1 MTTAWKIPRRWTEL
15 TLCDRTVLYPA
26 LYLRW
31 SGIPTTI
38 GRDIPAGRWNDAS
51 LRVLISDGPLAED
64 ERDLM
69 QRTAARGEG
78 LLLLPQAGIWPGDVD
93 LIVRSGCRIATW
105 IDEGPLMSAP
115 PHSGGRAVM
124 TLQGCVARQAE
135 DMVLFSEVG
144 GGAWDPL
151 PYGEPAVD
159 PHFLAIVSSADSF
172 LEIWPAL
179 KTEAARSRTKVIA
192 CTDKAGD
199 RERIASQTGVQTV
212 AAGDPG
218 LLSLIASARIFLCA
232 HGGAAPDS
240 PRPGQWVRS
249 ALYQGVPVIA
259 ASHPSIDGL
268 AHLCVLDD
276 WERGLALYGRIPV
289 ARLMAGAQAQAWLDD
304 RLEPERIA
312 PAWAALIEASEPH
325 RALPAETPTR
335 TPLLLVL
342 IDIHQD
348 LDILLPVLLALRSRA
363 EVRLRIALT
372 DWLVTE
378 SPRVLNT
385 LAAHGFSFDI
395 YPRDEVRR
403 GDAPLLGGV
412 DGVLSGAETNVRAH
426 KSGHTLVGRA
436 RARGAASFTLQHG
449 FENIGLTYKD
459 GLHDEGVRFASDVIF
474 TWCGADD
481 LADWIAP
488 ETRAA
493 VVPVGSPKTVP
504 SPASPTPLH
513 QGFWARTVGVFENL
527 HWARFSEVYRER
539 FIEDLRDAASA
550 NPDTLFLVKPH
561 HAGRWASRHRDR
573 IAQTANLVV
582 VDPTDSAWEPH
593 TAPALIASVDRV
605 LTTPSTVAL
614 DAARTGRPVAVLG
627 YDLDLPLYAPLPV
640 IRVREDLARF
650 LDEDADAA
658 LLRNEAF
665 LARARL
671 PGRADHRIAALIA
684 GRLRNQAQTTSP
696 TRRNA
701 ARRRVSA

>member
-1 MTTAWKIPRRWTEL
+1 MATAWKIPRRWTEL
-15 TLCDRTVLYPA
+15 ALCDRTVLYPA

-31 SGIPTTI
+31 SGTPATI
-38 GRDIPAGRWNDAS
+38 GRDIAAGRWNDAS
-51 LRVLISDGPLAED
+51 LRVLISDGPLEGD
-64 ERDLM
+64 ERDLIE
-69 QRTAARGEG
+69 RTAARGDS
-78 LLLLPQAGIWPGDVD
+78 LLLLPQAGIWDGDTD
-93 LIVRSGCRIATW
+93 LVVRSGCRIATW
-105 IDEGPLMSAP
+105 TDEGPLVSAP
-115 PHSGGRAVM
+115 PHAGGRQV
-124 TLQGCVARQAE
+124 TTFQGCAARQAE
-135 DMVLFSEVG
+135 DMVLFRDLG
-144 GGAWDPL
+144 GGAWDPA
-151 PYGEPAVD
+151 PNAGSGGD
-159 PHFLAIVSSADSF
+159 PHLLAIVQSADDF
-172 LEIWPAL
+172 MEIWPAL
-179 KTEAARSRTKVIA
+179 KTEASRSRTKVIA
-192 CTDKAGD
+192 SADDAGD
-199 RERIASQTGVQTV
+199 LEQIAAETGVRTV
-212 AAGDPG
+212 AASDPS
-218 LLSLIASARIFLCA
+218 LLSLITSARIVLCA
-232 HGGAAPDS
+232 HGGAARDS

-249 ALYQGVPVIA
+249 ALYQGAPVIA

-276 WERGLALYGRIPV
+276 WERGLALYGRLPA
-289 ARLMAGAQAQAWLDD
+289 ARLRAGAEAQAWLGD

-312 PAWAALIEASEPH
+312 PAWTALAQVPEPH
-325 RALPAETPTR
+325 GARPTEAPGR

-412 DGVLSGAETNVRAH
+412 DGVLAGAETNVRAH

-436 RARGAASFTLQHG
+436 RTRGAASFTLQHG

-474 TWCGADD
+474 TWCAAGD

-539 FIEDLRDAASA
+539 FLEDMRDAASA
-550 NPDTLFLVKPH
+550 NPDTLFLIKPH

-640 IRVREDLARF
+640 IQVREDLARF

-684 GRLRNQAQTTSP
+684 GRLRDQAQTTSTP
-696 TRRNA
+696 RRPA
-701 ARRRVSA
+701 ARRRISA

>member
-1 MTTAWKIPRRWTEL
+1 MATAWKIPRRWTEL
-15 TLCDRTVLYPA
+15 TLCDRTALYPA

-38 GRDIPAGRWNDAS
+38 GRDIAAGRWNDAS

-69 QRTAARGEG
+69 QRTAARGDN
-78 LLLLPQAGIWPGDVD
+78 LLLLPQAGLWDGDID
-93 LIVRSGCRIATW
+93 LIIRSGCQIATW
-105 IDEGPLMSAP
+105 TDEGPLVSAP
-115 PHSGGRAVM
+115 LHKTGRPLM
-124 TLQGCVARQAE
+124 TFQGCSARAAE
-135 DMVLFSEVG
+135 DLVLLRELGEGRDQQMLPLPVG
-144 GGAWDPL
+144 GGGGAL
-151 PYGEPAVD
+151 IRPYGHVVVAVE
-159 PHFLAIVSSADSF
+159 SAAAF
-172 LEIWPAL
+172 MQIWPAL
-179 KTEAARSRTKVIA
+179 RAETLRSAATIFVTA
-192 CTDKAGD
+192 DD
-199 RERIASQTGVQTV
+199 ELDLIASQTGVQTV

-218 LLSLIASARIFLCA
+218 LLSLIASARIVLCA

-249 ALYQGVPVIA
+249 ALYQGAPVIA

-276 WERGLALYGRIPV
+276 WERGLALYGRLPA
-289 ARLMAGAQAQAWLDD
+289 ARLRAGAEAQAWLGD

-312 PAWAALIEASEPH
+312 PAWAALAEASRPH
-325 RALPAETPTR
+325 NARPTEAPAR

-348 LDILLPVLLALRSRA
+348 LDILLPVLFALRSRA

-372 DWLVTE
+372 DWLVSE

-385 LAAHGFSFDI
+385 LTAHGFTFDI

-412 DGVLSGAETNVRAH
+412 DGVLSGADTNVRAH

-474 TWCGADD
+474 TWCRADD

-504 SPASPTPLH
+504 SPASPTPLQ

-539 FIEDLRDAASA
+539 FVEDLRDAASA
-550 NPDTLFLVKPH
+550 NPDTLFLIKPH
-561 HAGRWASRHRDR
+561 HAGRWSSRHRDR

-593 TAPALIASVDRV
+593 TAPALIAIVDRV

-640 IRVREDLARF
+640 IRTREDLGRF

-671 PGRADHRIAALIA
+671 PGRADHRIAARIA
-684 GRLRNQAQTTSP
+684 ERLRDEAQTT
-696 TRRNA
+696 
-701 ARRRVSA
+701 

>member
-1 MTTAWKIPRRWTEL
+1 MQL
-15 TLCDRTVLYPA
+15 SLCDRTVLYPA

-31 SGIPTTI
+31 SGTPTTI
-38 GRDIPAGRWNDAS
+38 GRDIAAGRWNDAS

-69 QRTAARGEG
+69 QRTSARGDS
-78 LLLLPQAGIWPGDVD
+78 LLLLPQAGVWPEDID

-105 IDEGPLMSAP
+105 TDEGPLVSAP
-115 PHSGGRAVM
+115 PQPGGRPV
-124 TLQGCVARQAE
+124 TVLQGCAARQAE
-135 DMVLFSEVG
+135 DLVLFSELG
-144 GGAWDPL
+144 GDGRDPA
-151 PYGEPAVD
+151 PAAEPAD
-159 PHFLAIVSSADSF
+159 KPHVLAIVQSTDAF

-179 KTEAARSRTKVIA
+179 QTEALRSQTKVIA
-192 CTDKAGD
+192 CAEDAGD
-199 RERIASQTGVQTV
+199 RDQIASETGVQTV
-212 AAGDPG
+212 DAGDPD
-218 LLSLIASARIFLCA
+218 LLRLIATAKIVLCA

-249 ALYQGVPVIA
+249 ALYQGAPVIA

-276 WERGLALYGRIPV
+276 WERGLALYGRLPA
-289 ARLMAGAQAQAWLDD
+289 ARLKAGAGAQAWFGD
-304 RLEPERIA
+304 RLEPQRIA
-312 PAWAALIEASEPH
+312 SAWATLGQAPATGRK
-325 RALPAETPTR
+325 RAAERAAR

-348 LDILLPVLLALRSRA
+348 LDILLPVLLALRSRG

-372 DWLVTE
+372 DWLVAE

-385 LAAHGFSFDI
+385 LAAHGFDFDV

-459 GLHDEGVRFASDVIF
+459 DLHDEGVRFASDVIF
-474 TWCGADD
+474 TWCATDD

-504 SPASPTPLH
+504 NFASPTPLH
-513 QGFWARTVGVFENL
+513 QGFWTRTVGVFENL

-539 FIEDLRDAASA
+539 FLEDMRDAAAA
-550 NPDTLFLVKPH
+550 NPDTLFLIKPH
-561 HAGRWASRHRDR
+561 HAGRWTSRQRNR
-573 IAQTANLVV
+573 IAQAANLVV

-593 TAPALIASVDRV
+593 TAPTLIASVDRV

-627 YDLDLPLYAPLPV
+627 YDLELPLYAPLPV
-640 IRVREDLARF
+640 IRTREDLGRF
-650 LDEDADAA
+650 LDEEADAA
-658 LLRNEAF
+658 LSRNEVF

-671 PGRADHRIAALIA
+671 PGRADHRIAARIA
-684 GRLRNQAQTTSP
+684 GRLRDQAQAASP
-696 TRRNA
+696 
-701 ARRRVSA
+701 ARRPTGRRQISA